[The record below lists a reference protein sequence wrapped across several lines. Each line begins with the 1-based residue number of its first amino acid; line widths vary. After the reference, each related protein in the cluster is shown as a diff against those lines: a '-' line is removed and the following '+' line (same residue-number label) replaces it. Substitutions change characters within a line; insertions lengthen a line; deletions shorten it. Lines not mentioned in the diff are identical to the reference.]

1 MLKLDLTIGEMLKM
15 LETEAVGVAPKVLK
29 RKVNLC
35 MDSRES
41 AKGVVFW
48 PIKGVRFDAHK
59 FVNQMEKEGALMS
72 VVNQKAV
79 EEYSTQNETFK
90 AYADFF
96 KLRKSHPAFHMTT
109 ADDIFNNVTLDENS
123 TDSVVIFD
131 INGAAVGDSWSNIKV
146 VLNSTK
152 SAVEVSG
159 VEGMTKVVDN
169 NHIDDGEVAQNTQA
183 AGQSVSIWVTE

>member
-1 MLKLDLTIGEMLKM
+1 MTEKVKLQGYSNAIIAVSQGITFIHGGEEIGRTKAAAGKDMHNTYNTTSGANDFKWDLKATEEWGEL
-15 LETEAVGVAPKVLK
+15 
-29 RKVNLC
+29 
-35 MDSRES
+35 
-41 AKGVVFW
+41 
-48 PIKGVRFDAHK
+48 FDA
-59 FVNQMEKEGALMS
+59 
-72 VVNQKAV
+72 
-79 EEYSTQNETFK
+79 
-90 AYADFF
+90 YAGFI
-96 KLRKSHPAFHMTT
+96 KMRKNHPAFHMTT

-183 AGQSVSIWVTE
+183 DAQSVSIWVTK

>member
-1 MLKLDLTIGEMLKM
+1 
-15 LETEAVGVAPKVLK
+15 
-29 RKVNLC
+29 
-35 MDSRES
+35 
-41 AKGVVFW
+41 
-48 PIKGVRFDAHK
+48 
-59 FVNQMEKEGALMS
+59 
-72 VVNQKAV
+72 
-79 EEYSTQNETFK
+79 
-90 AYADFF
+90 
-96 KLRKSHPAFHMTT
+96 MTT

-183 AGQSVSIWVTE
+183 DAQSVSIWVTK